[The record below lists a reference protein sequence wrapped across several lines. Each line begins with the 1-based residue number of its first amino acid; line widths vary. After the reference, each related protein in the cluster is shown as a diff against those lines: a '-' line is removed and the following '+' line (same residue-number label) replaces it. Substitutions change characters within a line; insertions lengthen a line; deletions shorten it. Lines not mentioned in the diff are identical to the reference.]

1 MNIQRWGKIHML
13 SNAIKAA
20 LVATTV
26 SVAAMAIQTTSVSA
40 ESGVITVT
48 ASQNAKIVKI
58 TQAKPKTVRTTASF
72 NEIVV
77 GDPEVATV
85 SPLTDRSFYIVGTQP
100 GSTGIA
106 LYGENN
112 ELVGVLDVEV
122 GPNTN
127 QLNAALKEALPGSNV
142 SATST
147 NGKVII
153 KGNAKSS
160 IAAKKAQA
168 IAEKF
173 DAEPINAVKVEG
185 SQQVK
190 LEVRF
195 IEAQRERGKELGVST
210 NIGRSSSRT
219 VIGNSSNL
227 TRGVDAN
234 GNPVAI
240 LGDLISGTAPF
251 GQFVAS
257 VLQGGINIDLFIRAL
272 EERGVARRLAE
283 PNLVALSGDTAS
295 FLAGG
300 EFPIP
305 VGQDEG
311 TVTIEFKEFGVGLEF
326 TPTVLDNGLINLK
339 LAPEVSQLD
348 FTNAF
353 QIFETG
359 PPIPALVTRKAETT
373 LELRDGQSFVLGGLL
388 QKTTNTSKRQLPW
401 LGDVPIL
408 GALFRSSSYQRNETD
423 LVIIVT
429 PRLVKPL
436 TPGQEPATPLDGT
449 APANDVDLFANG
461 DLEVSRAHLRKLAA
475 ARSGTLKSGHVIE
488 LE

>member
-1 MNIQRWGKIHML
+1 MISK
-13 SNAIKAA
+13 AVKAA
-20 LVATTV
+20 LVATTLAT
-26 SVAAMAIQTTSVSA
+26 AAVGTIAAPAWA
-40 ESGVITVT
+40 ESGVITVV

-85 SPLTDRSFYIVGTQP
+85 SPLTDRSFYIVGTKP

-142 SATST
+142 SASST

-153 KGNAKSS
+153 KGNARSS
-160 IAAKKAQA
+160 VAAKKAQA
-168 IAEKF
+168 IAQKF
-173 DAEPINAVKVEG
+173 DPEPINAVKVEG

-210 NIGRSSSRT
+210 NIGRNSPGT
-219 VIGNSSNL
+219 LIGNSTNL
-227 TRGVDAN
+227 TAPRGDNLNQVADGN
-234 GNPVAI
+234 GNELFA
-240 LGDLISGTAPF
+240 LADLISGSAPF

-257 VLQGGINIDLFIRAL
+257 ILRGGIDIDVFIQSL

-311 TVTIEFKEFGVGLEF
+311 KVTIEFKEFGVGLEF

-353 QIFETG
+353 QIFDRG
-359 PPIPALVTRKAETT
+359 PPIPALVTRKAQTT

-388 QKTTNTSKRQLPW
+388 QKTNSTSKRQVPW
-401 LGDVPIL
+401 LSDVPIL
-408 GALFRSSSYQRNETD
+408 GALFRSASYQKNETD

-436 TPGQEPATPLDGT
+436 TPGQVPATPLDAT
-449 APANDVDLFANG
+449 APANDIDLFVNG
-461 DLEVSRAHLRKLAA
+461 DTEVSRAHLRKLAE

>member
-1 MNIQRWGKIHML
+1 MF
-13 SNAIKAA
+13 SNVLKSALIAA
-20 LVATTV
+20 TMSTAVIGMQSTHAW
-26 SVAAMAIQTTSVSA
+26 A
-40 ESGVITVT
+40 ESGVITIT

-85 SPLTDRSFYIVGTQP
+85 SPLTDRSFYIVGTKP

-106 LYGENN
+106 LYGDNN
-112 ELVGVLDVEV
+112 QLVGVLDVEV

-127 QLNAALKEALPGSNV
+127 QLNAALREALPGSNV

-160 IAAKKAQA
+160 VAARRAQA

-173 DAEPINAVKVEG
+173 DEAPINAVKVEG

-195 IEAQRERGKELGVST
+195 IEAQRNGGKELGVST
-210 NIGRSSSRT
+210 GVNRASDRT
-219 VIGNSSNL
+219 VLGGSSNI
-227 TRGVDAN
+227 TRGVNSN
-234 GNPVAI
+234 GDPVAI

-251 GQFVAS
+251 GQFAAS
-257 VLQGGINIDLFIRAL
+257 VLRGGVNIDFFIRAL
-272 EERGVARRLAE
+272 EDRGVARRLAE

-300 EFPIP
+300 EIPIP
-305 VGQDEG
+305 VAQDEG
-311 TVTIEFKEFGVGLEF
+311 QVTIEFKEFGVGLKF
-326 TPTVLDNGLINLK
+326 TPTVLENGLINLK

-348 FTNAF
+348 YTNAF

-388 QKTTNTSKRQLPW
+388 QNSTNTNKRQLPW
-401 LGDVPIL
+401 LGKIPIL

-436 TPGQEPATPLDGT
+436 TPGQEPATPLDAT
-449 APANDVDLFANG
+449 APANDVDLFVNG

-475 ARSGTLKSGHVIE
+475 ARSGALKSGHVIE